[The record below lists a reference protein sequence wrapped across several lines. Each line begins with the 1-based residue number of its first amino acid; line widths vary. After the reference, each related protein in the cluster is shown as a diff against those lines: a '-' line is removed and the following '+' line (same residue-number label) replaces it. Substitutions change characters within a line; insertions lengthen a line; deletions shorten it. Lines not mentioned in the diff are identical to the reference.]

1 MKPIYP
7 KPVNFETLKTCF
19 GIFFF
24 LNLLTIPLSPVMGG
38 GLMSKEAYTPIM
50 YVKLSLIGLFIAWG
64 AVLLVMHI
72 VFLRKKK
79 QMLKHSLS
87 LVKLADELDAKG
99 LYKEADGITNILS
112 KFLINQNETR
122 K

>member
-1 MKPIYP
+1 
-7 KPVNFETLKTCF
+7 
-19 GIFFF
+19 
-24 LNLLTIPLSPVMGG
+24 MGG

-79 QMLKHSLS
+79 QMLTFTIPS
-87 LVKLADELDAKG
+87 
-99 LYKEADGITNILS
+99 
-112 KFLINQNETR
+112 
-122 K
+122 

>member
-24 LNLLTIPLSPVMGG
+24 LNILTIPLSPVMGG
-38 GLMSKEAYTPIM
+38 GLMSKEAYAPIM

-72 VFLRKKK
+72 VFLHKRKKAYIYSTQYWK
-79 QMLKHSLS
+79 DISANTME
-87 LVKLADELDAKG
+87 DE
-99 LYKEADGITNILS
+99 
-112 KFLINQNETR
+112 
-122 K
+122 

>member
-1 MKPIYP
+1 
-7 KPVNFETLKTCF
+7 
-19 GIFFF
+19 
-24 LNLLTIPLSPVMGG
+24 
-38 GLMSKEAYTPIM
+38 MSKEAYTPIM